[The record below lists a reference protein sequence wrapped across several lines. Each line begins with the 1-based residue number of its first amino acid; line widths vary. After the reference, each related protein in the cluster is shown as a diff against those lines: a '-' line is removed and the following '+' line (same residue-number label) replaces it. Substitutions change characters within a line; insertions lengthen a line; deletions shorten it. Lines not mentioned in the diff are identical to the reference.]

1 MKNIKY
7 IVVLSSTL
15 VLQSCFVAKNYEK
28 PELDTDDLYR
38 TEVVAK
44 DTTSM
49 ADMSWEE
56 LFKDPILQNYIRK
69 GLQNNFD
76 IRIAMQNIVAA
87 EANLKQKKTGYLP
100 SLNANGNWTH
110 QEISGNSQFGAMF
123 SNLDQYQLA
132 ANLSWE
138 ADIWGKIRSNKRAA
152 NAGYL
157 QTIAANQAVKTQ
169 VITGIA
175 SMYYQLLALDSQLE
189 IAQQTLENRN
199 KSVETIQAL
208 KEAGQVTE
216 VAVKQTEAQ
225 KFSTEII
232 VEDLKYN
239 ITILENSLSILLGET
254 SQAIERSTFEQQ
266 ELNPEIKTGVPANLL
281 SRRPDLIAAEYGLV
295 NAFELVNV
303 SRSQFYPSLTI
314 TATGG
319 FQSLEL
325 KDLIDSG
332 SLFATIVS
340 GLTQPI
346 FNQRQIRTQHEIA
359 KSNQEKALIQFEKA
373 LKTAGK
379 EVSDAL
385 ANYENE
391 TNKIEIRTQ
400 QVDALKKASDYSE
413 ELLAYGLA
421 TYLEVLTAQDNA
433 LNSELGL
440 IDNRYKQF
448 NAIIT
453 LYRALGGGWE

>member
-38 TEVVAK
+38 TEVVAQ

-87 EANLKQKKTGYLP
+87 EANLKQRKAGYLP
-100 SLNANGNWTH
+100 SLNASGNWTH

-421 TYLEVLTAQDNA
+421 TYLEVLTAQDSA